1 MDDGNT
7 KKTPILSVIVPVYN
21 AENDLE
27 RQLDSVLGNDLQD
40 FEVILIDDGSTDASA
55 SILQAHAER
64 DSRIRLIVQRNQGLV
79 AALNRGLRLASA
91 PWVARMDID
100 DVALPSRFS
109 VQLALAE
116 QHPDVVCVG
125 SGFLAI
131 DAASRVLATRR
142 VPKSHSVLLDRLI
155 TTRTCFPHASAL
167 FRRDLVIKLGGY
179 RSCMHRAQ
187 DTDLWLRMAEQ
198 GVLAAV
204 QEPLVLIRQHG
215 QQLSAGEGAREQL
228 VMGWAAVVSHLLRSQ
243 GLPDPLAGEAEQL
256 PALRQLIAEG
266 LHRSGLNRV
275 RALKTSLKQLLRQPS
290 WTACVSW
297 LQTLVSE
304 LRRSPR
310 LLIVLTAE
318 GQVTKR
324 LASHF
329 AAEWSRLP

>member
-1 MDDGNT
+1 ML
-7 KKTPILSVIVPVYN
+7 PRLSVVMPVFNGEPWIEGCLASLASQQFENYELIIV
-21 AENDLE
+21 
-27 RQLDSVLGNDLQD
+27 
-40 FEVILIDDGSTDASA
+40 DDGSTDASA
-55 SILQAHAER
+55 SMLQAHAER
-64 DSRIRLIVQRNQGLV
+64 DPRIKLILQDNQGLV
-79 AALNRGLRLASA
+79 AALNRGLKLASA

-100 DVALPSRFS
+100 DLALPSRFS
-109 VQLALAE
+109 IQLALAE
-116 QHPDVVCVG
+116 QRPEVVCVG
-125 SGFLAI
+125 SGFMAI
-131 DAASRVLATRR
+131 DAASRVLATHR
-142 VPKSHSVLLDRLI
+142 VPQSHGELLDRLI

-167 FRRDLVIKLGGY
+167 FRRDLVIKVGGY
-179 RSCMHRAQ
+179 RPCMRRAQ
-187 DTDLWLRMAEQ
+187 DTDLWLRLAEQ
-198 GVLAAV
+198 GSLAAV
-204 QEPLVLIRQHG
+204 KEPLVLIRQHG

-228 VMGWAAVVSHLLRSQ
+228 LMGWAAVVSHLLRCQ

-275 RALKTSLKQLLRQPS
+275 RALKTSLKQLLRRPS

>member
-1 MDDGNT
+1 M
-7 KKTPILSVIVPVYN
+7 PPRLSVVMSVFNGEPWIEDCL
-21 AENDLE
+21 ASLASQ
-27 RQLDSVLGNDLQD
+27 QLANYEL
-40 FEVILIDDGSTDASA
+40 IIIDDGSTDASA

-64 DSRIRLIVQRNQGLV
+64 DSRIRLIVQRHQGLV
-79 AALNRGLRLASA
+79 AALNRGLKLASA

-100 DVALPSRFS
+100 DLAVPSRFS
-109 VQLALAE
+109 AQLALAE

-142 VPKSHSVLLDRLI
+142 VPQSHGVLLDRLI

-215 QQLSAGEGAREQL
+215 QQLSAGEGARGQL

-243 GLPDPLAGEAEQL
+243 GLPDPLAGAAEQL
-256 PALRQLIAEG
+256 PALRQLIADG
-266 LHRSGLNRV
+266 LHRSGLIRV
-275 RALKTSLKQLLRQPS
+275 RSLKIGLKELLCRPS
-290 WTACVSW
+290 WTASVS
-297 LQTLVSE
+297 LLLTLARE
-304 LRRSPR
+304 LKHSPGLGLV
-310 LLIVLTAE
+310 LLAE
-318 GQVTKR
+318 GWASRR
-324 LASHF
+324 LAEQL
-329 AAEWSRLP
+329 AAEWIRLP